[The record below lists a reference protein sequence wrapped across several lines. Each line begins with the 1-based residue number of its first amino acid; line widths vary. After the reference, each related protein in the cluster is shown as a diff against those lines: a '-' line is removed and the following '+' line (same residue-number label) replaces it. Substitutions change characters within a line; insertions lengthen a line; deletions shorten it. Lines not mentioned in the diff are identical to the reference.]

1 MLSKRHAKFN
11 ILEAQLGS
19 SWSLDNSFLN
29 KLHNKY
35 NT

>member
-11 ILEAQLGS
+11 ILEARLGS
-19 SWSLDNSFLN
+19 SQSLDNSFLN